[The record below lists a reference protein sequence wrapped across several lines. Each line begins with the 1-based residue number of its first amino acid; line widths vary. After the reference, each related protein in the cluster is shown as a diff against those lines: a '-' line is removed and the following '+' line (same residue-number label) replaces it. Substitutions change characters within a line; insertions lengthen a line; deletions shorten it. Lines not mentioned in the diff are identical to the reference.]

1 MPSGAGVLTADQH
14 RVYLEGH
21 DFGRIHLRDF
31 LSGLANEVQKRPSTM
46 VEYQRI
52 CS

>member
-1 MPSGAGVLTADQH
+1 MPSGAGVLTADPH

-31 LSGLANEVQKRPSTM
+31 PKANARPPRP
-46 VEYQRI
+46 Q
-52 CS
+52 